1 MSSATITLIGLNN
14 FLEYQEN
21 DLFSKMIIPAGIDR
35 DVLINNILFTAG
47 ENELLY
53 PDASFMIDAIG
64 MWSKKWYRTFEKWIE
79 VLSMEYNPIEN
90 YDRKESWSDSTSSSE
105 QNSLSSS
112 ESTSAS
118 SSDSSQGS
126 TSALTDIS
134 AFNSSDM
141 VDDTSASERN
151 NNIATSNSSSNN
163 IKSALDTFDKLG
175 LNQHDG
181 RVHGNIG
188 VTTTQQM
195 IQSEIE
201 LDRFNIYDEIAIIFV
216 REFCLAL

>member
-1 MSSATITLIGLNN
+1 MSSATLTLIGLYN
-14 FLEYQEN
+14 FLDYQEK
-21 DLFSKMIIPAGIDR
+21 DLFEKLVLPDGIDK
-35 DVLINNILFTAG
+35 DTCINNILLKADDK
-47 ENELLY
+47 ELLY
-53 PDASFMIDAIG
+53 PDSGFMIDAIG
-64 MWSKKWYRTFEKWIE
+64 MWSTKWNRTFQKWID

-90 YDRKESWSDSTSSSE
+90 YDRKEAWSDSTSSSE

-112 ESTSAS
+112 ESTQAS

-126 TSALTDIS
+126 TSALNDVS
-134 AFNSSDM
+134 AFNSSTM
-141 VDDTSASERN
+141 VGDTSASEQN
-151 NNIATSNSSSNN
+151 NNTATSSSSANN
-163 IKSALDTFDKLG
+163 LKSTLDTFDKEG
-175 LNQHDG
+175 LTAHRG

-195 IQSEIE
+195 IQSEID